1 MSHSEKV
8 HVDIL
13 METKVMIAEIKKHNF
28 DFLRN
33 LFKTYIT
40 ILWCPFLTLY
50 SESLSYSSE
59 N

>member
-40 ILWCPFLTLY
+40 ILWCPF
-50 SESLSYSSE
+50 
-59 N
+59 